1 MNPANISF
9 ENPND
14 SPMNFPASVPSEQPQ
29 VPKQNED
36 EKKEEDSSKFQK
48 PDTSEVINFL
58 NTKAT
63 TILTFSIAIALGF
76 ALKDFMNALVYNIIQ
91 PSLMTMIMYF
101 DSNNYLPITQSLR
114 EKQVTIDVAKFLG
127 NMLVLKLVIGSMYF
141 MYKYSST
148 FF

>member
-29 VPKQNED
+29 APKKDED
-36 EKKEEDSSKFQK
+36 EKNKDESSKFQK
-48 PDTSEVINFL
+48 PDTGEVINFL